1 MSLERP
7 RNTKIAVTKRSV
19 STKTTP
25 VGAPPVD
32 VHVSQKI
39 KALRCA
45 RHQSQG
51 ALAEALGV
59 TFQQVQKYER
69 GTNRVG
75 ASKLFEV
82 AKALGVDVTAFFIG
96 PPRARPGEIGAQ
108 ALEQA
113 AFASSSEGVRL
124 IEAFRALPA
133 HPRRMT
139 LGMVTAL
146 AECFRGQAGGIRS
159 TEINFS

>member
-1 MSLERP
+1 MSFERP
-7 RNTKIAVTKRSV
+7 RNTKIDVAKRTV
-19 STKTTP
+19 STKATP
-25 VGAPPVD
+25 VCPHPVD
-32 VHVSQKI
+32 VHVGQKI

-45 RHQSQG
+45 RRLSQG

-75 ASKLFEV
+75 ASKLFEI

-96 PPRARPGEIGAQ
+96 LPRARPGEIRAQ

-113 AFASSSEGVRL
+113 AFVSSSEGVRL

-133 HPRRMT
+133 HQRRMT
-139 LGMVTAL
+139 LSMVTAL
-146 AECFRGQAGGIRS
+146 AECFRG
-159 TEINFS
+159 